1 MKHPFNAVI
10 VTASLTFASAA
21 FAQSASAPAPANP
34 ATASPAAALPVPVG
48 KRMACQIA
56 SQAMTGQEKSDQ
68 IQLCMA
74 QARLDCLKQA
84 IDQKIVGPQ
93 RREFVKS
100 CAEEF

>member
-1 MKHPFNAVI
+1 MRHLFNAVI
-10 VTASLTFASAA
+10 VTASLTLVPAA
-21 FAQSASAPAPANP
+21 FAQSASAPTP
-34 ATASPAAALPVPVG
+34 ASPAPAGPVTAVPVPVG

-56 SQAMTGQEKSDQ
+56 SQAMTGQEKSDR

-74 QARLDCLKQA
+74 QAHLDCLKQA